1 MSPKTASCAVTM
13 FPSTS
18 QILFPRSGFLMRS
31 PGSTYLFEAP
41 KSSHLNTIDFR
52 ILAWRSASRH
62 TSTMSTVGRGR
73 LYEYSCREFL
83 QSQLSM
89 QLVICG
95 GAGDQGVD
103 LRGHWTLDK
112 PRDVLVQCKHY
123 KQRLGPAAVREM
135 EGTASYYTS
144 ETTLPLLSVIC
155 ARSGFT
161 TSSWKRALASSKPLL
176 LLHLD
181 FKAEDT
187 QLSDEALPLECRG
200 AWYNSAFE
208 RIAGGHFSTETIH
221 TPSAVASVRTLIR
234 LSKKAN
240 T

>member
-1 MSPKTASCAVTM
+1 MRSSR
-13 FPSTS
+13 SRY
-18 QILFPRSGFLMRS
+18 LFP
-31 PGSTYLFEAP
+31 AA
-41 KSSHLNTIDFR
+41 KSSHLHTIDFS
-52 ILAWRSASRH
+52 ILAWRFASRY

-73 LYEYSCREFL
+73 LYEHSCREFL

-89 QLVICG
+89 QLVVCG

-112 PRDVLVQCKHY
+112 PKDVLVQCKHY

-144 ETTLPLLSVIC
+144 EATSPLLSVIC
-155 ARSGFT
+155 AKSGFT

-181 FKAEDT
+181 FKAEGT
-187 QLSDEALPLECRG
+187 PLSDEALPLECRG

-221 TPSAVASVRTLIR
+221 TPSAAAGVRTIIR
-234 LSKKAN
+234 LSRKAN